1 MEFNGNHRENESKQI
16 VSTVA
21 YLIGSRE
28 NSFSGNLFLRA
39 EYDKLEKNQDAN
51 IIRHLCI
58 LRTAL
63 LKRGKEIDLDML
75 YNLRSLNKVSKDL
88 IPQESIEKLRASGIE
103 IVKANKRSVNYIM
116 DINALIEDRIGKC
129 KSLFP
134 VWIEW
139 KYIRNLFIMPKGNTD
154 SGVNNAKSSYLA
166 NYDTF
171 PYHCYINIPNH
182 QDGNI
187 LWNDRKFVGFLY
199 NINGDNFGDM
209 KIMMDVS
216 DDEKANLMDFLSSHE
231 KICVV
236 VDCENSNPYLLCD
249 VLNNIKANNVGG
261 SANHIQKVILFDD
274 SHTIDAW
281 RWLTGYLSFPVEHI
295 LCERINEHKS
305 LVDQRITATTQ
316 QEYYENGV
324 TGFLLVSSD
333 SDYWGLIAY
342 SKADFLVL
350 AEREKTGA
358 CFTDALKSARVN
370 YSFLEDFA
378 SANSSFKEGALMEMM
393 NRYLSERV
401 AIDINAMFEALFTG
415 SKMPV
420 TTKEENMM
428 KEHLL
433 RKLRLNINKN
443 GELSIICA

>member
-1 MEFNGNHRENESKQI
+1 MEFRGSYRENESKQI
-16 VSTVA
+16 VSTLA

-28 NSFSGNLFLRA
+28 SSFSGDLFLKA
-39 EYDKLEKNQDAN
+39 VFDELEKDQDAS
-51 IIRHLCI
+51 IIRNLCL

-63 LKRGKEIDLDML
+63 LKHGKEIDLDML

-88 IPQESIEKLRASGIE
+88 ISQEAIDELNKAGIQ
-103 IVKANKRSVNYIM
+103 IVKPNKRSVNYII
-116 DINALIEDRIGKC
+116 DINALIEERIGKC

-134 VWIEW
+134 VWVEW
-139 KYIRNLFIMPKGNTD
+139 KYIRNLFIMPKGNTEN
-154 SGVNNAKSSYLA
+154 GVNAAKGSYST
-166 NYDTF
+166 NYDNY

-182 QDGNI
+182 QNGNI
-187 LWNDRKFVGFLY
+187 LWNDRKFLGFLY
-199 NINGDNFGDM
+199 GINGDNFGDM
-209 KIMMDVS
+209 KMVMDVS
-216 DDEKANLMDFLSSHE
+216 ENERGNLIDFLEAHD

-249 VLNNIKANNVGG
+249 VLNNIKAHYGDG
-261 SANHIQKVILFDD
+261 AANHICKVILFDD
-274 SHTIDAW
+274 THTIDAW
-281 RWLTGYLSFPVEHI
+281 RWLSGYLSFPTEHI

-305 LVDQRITATTQ
+305 LVDQRITATVQ

-324 TGFLLVSSD
+324 KGFILVSSD
-333 SDYWGLIAY
+333 SDYWGLISY

-350 AEREKTGA
+350 AEREKTGS
-358 CFTDALKSARVN
+358 CFTEALKSARVN

-378 SANSSFKEGALMEMM
+378 STNSSFKEGMLTEMV
-393 NRYLSERV
+393 NQYLAEKV
-401 AIDINAMFEALFTG
+401 AIDINSMFEDLFNG

-420 TTKEENMM
+420 TKKEESMM
-428 KEHLL
+428 KERLL